1 MASSTPFSAEQKY
14 SPESFLRAVNLKV
27 FPEARIFPSFV
38 QVILGVGFPLAAQ
51 WNITSSP
58 SMTVWS
64 DGSVVKPDETK
75 MVKRNTLSKNL
86 NADNTAIFR
95 LNVQYCSGIPQHYTR
110 GIPTHCAREARTLH
124 ITSEATCL
132 SKMHAC
138 KCKMQVNYT
147 K

>member
-1 MASSTPFSAEQKY
+1 MASSTPFSAKQKY
-14 SPESFLRAVNLKV
+14 SPESFLRALNLKV
-27 FPEARIFPSFV
+27 FPEASIFPSFV
-38 QVILGVGFPLAAQ
+38 QVILGIGFPLAAQ

>member
-14 SPESFLRAVNLKV
+14 SPESFLRALNLKV
-27 FPEARIFPSFV
+27 FPEASIFPSFV

-95 LNVQYCSGIPQHYTR
+95 LNVQYCSGIPQHYTCVTR
-110 GIPTHCAREARTLH
+110 VVFPRTVHAKHAHFTSHQKLLVYQKCTHV
-124 ITSEATCL
+124 SV
-132 SKMHAC
+132 
-138 KCKMQVNYT
+138 KCK
-147 K
+147 